1 MRYVS
6 RNIDLEPENGKQLQ
20 VTIIKISESK
30 ESNSI
35 HGLDVDRSTG
45 PGGQLPPLPPASY
58 GSVTVTVKVTVNVAA
73 KIVAF
78 TPKH

>member
-1 MRYVS
+1 MRYV
-6 RNIDLEPENGKQLQ
+6 DLEPENGKQLQ

-35 HGLDVDRSTG
+35 HGLDVSRSTG
-45 PGGQLPPLPPASY
+45 PGGQLLPLPPASY